1 MSARRGMPAATV
13 SHLRRVHG
21 GRRGAGVGRA
31 VRVPCTRRAAIP
43 PAPDACRPNGGAVH
57 GMTRRRDS
65 SALQRPEPKRR
76 EPWRLPRVVL
86 VAPRSCSRS
95 NNLETR
101 GPVPGAA
108 LRHPH
113 LRPFAARQS
122 LSPAPPRRGHPPCNP
137 DTRTLSEC
145 RSRADS
151 GRRSGWP
158 LRRVG
163 IIWWPL

>member
-21 GRRGAGVGRA
+21 ARRRAGVGSA
-31 VRVPCTRRAAIP
+31 VRVPCTRRAVIL
-43 PAPDACRPNGGAVH
+43 PAPDACRPIGEAVH
-57 GMTRRRDS
+57 WTMRRRDS

-95 NNLETR
+95 SNLATR

-108 LRHPH
+108 LRHSH
-113 LRPFAARQS
+113 AHSFAARRS

-137 DTRTLSEC
+137 DTRMLSEF

-163 IIWWPL
+163 IVWWLH